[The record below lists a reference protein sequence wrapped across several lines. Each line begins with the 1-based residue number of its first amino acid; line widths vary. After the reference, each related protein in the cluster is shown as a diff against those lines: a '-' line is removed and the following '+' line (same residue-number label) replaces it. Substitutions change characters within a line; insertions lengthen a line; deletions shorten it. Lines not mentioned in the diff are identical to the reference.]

1 MLSRGKEG
9 YIFSLLLP
17 AFNQLHPDIHPHWVI
32 FVQLKLSHS
41 LDCGPDIAMFATGH
55 FYERYDLHAQEA
67 GSEGHV
73 VAFSVRNS
81 EMDEGEHIL

>member
-1 MLSRGKEG
+1 
-9 YIFSLLLP
+9 
-17 AFNQLHPDIHPHWVI
+17 
-32 FVQLKLSHS
+32 
-41 LDCGPDIAMFATGH
+41 MFATGH

-73 VAFSVRNS
+73 AAFSVRNS